1 MRILVATLQKQKSHA
16 VVLARHSGH
25 LRETSLTDA
34 VGVARHM
41 HTVVEAQSLG
51 TMSER
56 NAEVKRLRTFLGAGD
71 RLLHVAEEDAAGGEH
86 LNINKTKHLAGLDV
100 GGHFDAMSRSAVV
113 AIHRIVGLRDAR
125 NLSHHVARAPR
136 RSAEV
141 HVWVV
146 AIQGSVWSNLVEC
159 LCVAA
164 DDSRLV
170 NLTCH
175 PCVEIAVLEQY
186 ELSFRTG

>member
-1 MRILVATLQKQKSHA
+1 MAALQKQKSYA
-16 VVLARHSGH
+16 IVLAGHGSH
-25 LRETSLTDA
+25 LRETGLTDA
-34 VGVARHM
+34 VGVARHV
-41 HTVVEAQSLG
+41 HTIVEAQSLR

-56 NAEVKRLRTFLGAGD
+56 NAEVKRLRAFLGAGD

-100 GGHFDAMSRSAVV
+100 GGHLDAMSRSAVV
-113 AIHRIVGLRDAR
+113 AIHRIIGLRDAR

-146 AIQGSVWSNLVEC
+146 ALQGSVWSNLVEC

-164 DDSRLV
+164 DNSRLV
-170 NLTCH
+170 NLACH

-186 ELSFRTG
+186 ELSFGAG